1 MLNTDILQY
10 SSETLR
16 KIGVNWL
23 KPPKRVVRKALF
35 YMRIWSRRYE
45 HPVHTATVR
54 GDTVTTIN
62 PTVKPEVKLGVMNA
76 RSVANK
82 LDYVF
87 DHIID
92 NNLDIVELTE
102 TWLSNEEVNNR
113 RVVMECS
120 THGFTLHHVPR
131 NSGRTGGG
139 VGVLINDRVKLVTHL
154 EPINKAVS
162 FESMEMIITIVSI
175 SIRLVVIYRMPPS
188 KKNKLKRGTF
198 VTEFS
203 DYLEKLSCLGGNL
216 IIVGDFNINW
226 LDTSDSERRNLF
238 SILETFGLVQRIE
251 LPTYQN
257 GNLLDY
263 IITRQ
268 SNDIASDFRVSDKI
282 SDHMA
287 LHASLS
293 CQRPHPERKEIFVRA
308 LRRINNDSLEV
319 GLAGIK
325 IDFDC
330 DDINVVVAQY
340 DTSLSRLLDKL
351 APLKRYVLLI
361 DP

>member
-1 MLNTDILQY
+1 MCYSHSEILQY

-16 KIGVNWL
+16 KIGVNWS

-35 YMRIWSRRYE
+35 SMRIWSRRYE
-45 HPVHTATVR
+45 HPAHIATVR
-54 GDTVTTIN
+54 GDAVTTIHS
-62 PTVKPEVKLGVMNA
+62 TVKPEVKLGVMNA

-92 NNLDIVELTE
+92 NNLDIVALTE

-139 VGVLINDRVKLVTHL
+139 VGVLINDRVKPVTRL
-154 EPINKAVS
+154 EPINNAVS

-188 KKNKLKRGTF
+188 KKNKRGTF

-203 DYLEKLSCLGGNL
+203 DYLEKLSCLRGNL

-238 SILETFGLVQRIE
+238 NILETFGLVQRIE

-268 SNDIASDFRVSDKI
+268 SNDIASDFMVSDKI

-293 CQRPHPERKEIFVRA
+293 CQRPHPERK
-308 LRRINNDSLEV
+308 
-319 GLAGIK
+319 
-325 IDFDC
+325 
-330 DDINVVVAQY
+330 
-340 DTSLSRLLDKL
+340 
-351 APLKRYVLLI
+351 
-361 DP
+361 